1 MKLRTILLGAAA
13 SAVLAP
19 AAFAERG
26 TDGQVNIIYWQAPS
40 TMNPYLSSG
49 TTDVEASSLV
59 LEGLAGFNEK
69 GEVIPKLAAEIP
81 SVENGG
87 ISEDLKSITWKLQEG
102 LKWSDGTPVTSAD
115 AAFTASYCINPD
127 VGCAQAARYEGI
139 DNIETPDELTI
150 KINFKEPRPNPFTA
164 FTGAAVSTISAGIAT
179 GAGVGVTS
187 IGAAARFCRVAPCAR
202 P

>member
-13 SAVLAP
+13 TAVMAP

-49 TTDVEASSLV
+49 TKDVEASSLV

-69 GEVIPKLAAEIP
+69 GEVITKLAAEIP

-87 ISEDLKSITWKLQEG
+87 ISEDLKSITWKLS
-102 LKWSDGTPVTSAD
+102 L
-115 AAFTASYCINPD
+115 IH
-127 VGCAQAARYEGI
+127 I
-139 DNIETPDELTI
+139 
-150 KINFKEPRPNPFTA
+150 
-164 FTGAAVSTISAGIAT
+164 
-179 GAGVGVTS
+179 
-187 IGAAARFCRVAPCAR
+187 
-202 P
+202 